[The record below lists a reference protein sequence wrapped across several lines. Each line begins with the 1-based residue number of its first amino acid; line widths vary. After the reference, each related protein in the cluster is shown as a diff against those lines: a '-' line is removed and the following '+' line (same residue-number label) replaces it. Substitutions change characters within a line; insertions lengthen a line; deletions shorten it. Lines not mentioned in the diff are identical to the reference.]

1 LGHILQQSAVG
12 AVIDTS
18 ITSNLIAMNLVALQA
33 INTPASAKFSL
44 QKQLECVLSGGDD
57 YELLFTAPADKCEA
71 VQSASTTSAT
81 KVTRIGRIEAEL
93 GLRLVDANGQSVMN
107 DFGSWDHFK
116 T

>member
-57 YELLFTAPADKCEA
+57 YELLFTAPPDKREA

-81 KVTRIGRIEAEL
+81 KVTRIGRIEPEL
-93 GLRLVDANGQSVMN
+93 GLRLVDSQGQPMTNVFTS
-107 DFGSWDHFK
+107 FDHFK
-116 T
+116 V